1 MIQKIVLFSLLVVH
15 MTLGSNQPKET
26 KNVMYFGSGAQMSW
40 VNAVK
45 VKRVSVIIGFLGENI
60 F

>member
-1 MIQKIVLFSLLVVH
+1 MTFNSKMMHKIVLFSLLVVH
-15 MTLGSNQPKET
+15 VTLSSNQPKAT

-45 VKRVSVIIGFLGENI
+45 VKKSFYNY
-60 F
+60 